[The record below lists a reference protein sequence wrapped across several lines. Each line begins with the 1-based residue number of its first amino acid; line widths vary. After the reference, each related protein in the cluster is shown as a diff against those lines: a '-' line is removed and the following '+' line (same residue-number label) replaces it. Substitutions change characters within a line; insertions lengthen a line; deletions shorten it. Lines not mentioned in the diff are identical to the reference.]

1 MTKAELVAQIFE
13 KSGLASKAL
22 TEKALNAVVETL
34 AEALAKGETVS
45 LAGFG
50 TFKISERAAR
60 KGRNPRTGQEIEIA
74 ASKTVRFVPGKALKD
89 SVK

>member
-1 MTKAELVAQIFE
+1 MTKAELIAQIFE
-13 KSGLASKAL
+13 KSGLASKAQ
-22 TEKALNAVVETL
+22 TEKALNAMVETL
-34 AEALAKGETVS
+34 SEALAKGDAVN

-60 KGRNPRTGQEIEIA
+60 KGRNPRTGMEIEIA
-74 ASKTVRFVPGKALKD
+74 ASKTVRFVPCKALKD